1 MHLVYCFLFIL
12 YNLRMSL
19 LVIAN
24 WKANPKTITQ
34 AKKLAKAV
42 YTYLTKSKKTA
53 VLAVPAPYFAVI
65 NNLKS
70 KRILLGAQDIS
81 SFSSGPHTGDIPGE
95 ILSSF
100 GVRYVIVGHS
110 ERRAL
115 GEPHSLIN
123 QKIIRALNFNITP
136 VVCVGE
142 LSREHL
148 DRALSFVK
156 QQIETALVGISRT
169 KITKVVIAYEPV
181 WAISSNN
188 GRQATPEE
196 CKEMIVYIRKTI
208 ADIYGQTI
216 AKQMR
221 ILYGGSVSGKKDAT
235 DFAKNGGAQGFLVGR
250 ASLDP
255 KSFDAIVSL

>member
-1 MHLVYCFLFIL
+1 
-12 YNLRMSL
+12 MSL

-24 WKANPKTITQ
+24 WKANPKTQIE
-34 AKKLAKAV
+34 AKKLAKAIHQ
-42 YTYLTKSKKTA
+42 YLVKSKKTA
-53 VLAVPAPYFAVI
+53 VLAVPAPFFDAI
-65 NNLKS
+65 KSLKS
-70 KRILLGAQDIS
+70 KRIILGAQDIS
-81 SFSSGPHTGDIPGE
+81 SFSTGAHTGETPGE
-95 ILSSF
+95 ILKSF
-100 GVRYVIVGHS
+100 GVNYVIIGHS

-115 GEPHSLIN
+115 GEPHAVVN
-123 QKIIRALNFNITP
+123 QKILKALSLGITP
-136 VVCVGE
+136 VVCIGE

-148 DRALSFVK
+148 DRALSFVRL
-156 QQIETALVGISRT
+156 QIETALVGISRT

-196 CKEMIVYIRKTI
+196 CNEMIVYIRKTI

-216 AKQMR
+216 AKQIR

-235 DFAKNGGAQGFLVGR
+235 DFAKHGGAQGFLVGR

-255 KSFDAIVSL
+255 SSFSTILSV